1 MADWEVEQPMTHPS
15 FPSSSSRIRLKSSHR
30 RITLKI
36 SHRRPSSSAV
46 ERAEERERYI
56 APPKRFRR

>member
-1 MADWEVEQPMTHPS
+1 MTHPS
-15 FPSSSSRIRLKSSHR
+15 SPSSSGRIRFKSSHR

-36 SHRRPSSSAV
+36 SHRRIEAPGAGV
-46 ERAEERERYI
+46 ERSEERERYI